1 MSTSPTLFNT
11 SSSSA
16 ATRLAS
22 PQQKIMDSKSTIK
35 PRRLRNSTINTNSH
49 KSNTTHN
56 NHHHHTNTNNM
67 HSKKAPWRVP
77 GNFEIPDI
85 IKEAWEKNKNRLLNH
100 TQQQQQQQQ
109 QLQQKKKAI
118 ENKPM
123 NQAQKRWIPVGRSP
137 SIIPLPPPIVKVKR
151 KLHAEFDA
159 KLRKVL
165 PGSKIMDLNPKE
177 QFEGLCQVGS
187 GANGAVVRAVRK
199 HTKTHVAIK
208 RCYIEDQDTPHHAYI
223 LRELRIMGCLNHPNL
238 IQLKEAALW
247 EDHLWMCME
256 LMSCSVFNLLYNTT
270 TGLSEGNA
278 IRIARECLEG
288 LVYLHS
294 KNYMHRDIKCE
305 NILLSRNGQVKLAD
319 FGLATPINKTNTS
332 RLGTAKWMAPEVVSE
347 SPYRENVDIWSL
359 AITIIEMMDRVP
371 PLYYLEDTQ
380 DIYADILYGDP
391 PKFNF
396 SIPSKGVSDMVRWM
410 LTHNGMTRPGAK
422 AVLKRMNSDIKKGVL
437 ECTKQKELAYLVREV
452 FPDSVA

>member
-11 SSSSA
+11 SSSE

-22 PQQKIMDSKSTIK
+22 PQHKMMMNNK
-35 PRRLRNSTINTNSH
+35 PRKPRN
-49 KSNTTHN
+49 
-56 NHHHHTNTNNM
+56 HTNTNNN
-67 HSKKAPWRVP
+67 HNNHNNHCKKAPWRVP

-85 IKEAWEKNKNRLLNH
+85 IKEAWDRNKDKIIHH
-100 TQQQQQQQQ
+100 TT
-109 QLQQKKKAI
+109 QQKKSI
-118 ENKPM
+118 DKPV
-123 NQAQKRWIPVGRSP
+123 NTVQTKRWIPVGKSP
-137 SIIPLPPPIVKVKR
+137 DIIPLPPPIIKVKR

-165 PGSKIMDLNPKE
+165 PGSKIMELNPKE
-177 QFEGLCQVGS
+177 QFEGLRQVGS
-187 GANGAVVRAVRK
+187 GANGAVVRAIKK
-199 HTKTHVAIK
+199 HSKLQVAIK

-223 LRELRIMGCLNHPNL
+223 LRELRIMGCLSHPNL
-238 IQLKEAALW
+238 IQIKEASLW

-270 TGLSEGNA
+270 AGLSEGNA
-278 IRIARECLEG
+278 VRIAKECLEG

-319 FGLATPINKTNTS
+319 FGLATPLNKVNTN

-347 SPYRENVDIWSL
+347 SPYKENVDIWSL

-371 PLYYLEDTQ
+371 PLYYLENSQ
-380 DIYADILYGDP
+380 DIYAEILYGDS
-391 PKFNF
+391 PKFHF
-396 SIPSKGVSDMVRWM
+396 SIASKGMTDLIAWM
-410 LTHNGMTRPGAK
+410 LTHNGFTRPGAK
-422 AVLKRMNSDIKKGVL
+422 AVLKRIYGDIKKGSL
-437 ECTKQKELAYLVREV
+437 ECSKQKELSYLVREV
-452 FPDSVA
+452 FPEATN

>member
-1 MSTSPTLFNT
+1 MSTSPTLFDT

-22 PQQKIMDSKSTIK
+22 PQQKIMDTK
-35 PRRLRNSTINTNSH
+35 PRKLRSH
-49 KSNTTHN
+49 GNQPQQQQKPN
-56 NHHHHTNTNNM
+56 NANNNTNN
-67 HSKKAPWRVP
+67 KKAPWRVP

-85 IKEAWEKNKNRLLNH
+85 IKEAWEKNKDKIH
-100 TQQQQQQQQ
+100 HSMIQQP
-109 QLQQKKKAI
+109 KKKPT
-118 ENKPM
+118 ENKP
-123 NQAQKRWIPVGRSP
+123 NVQTKRWIPVGKSP
-137 SIIPLPPPIVKVKR
+137 SIIPLPPPIVKVKH

-165 PGSKIMDLNPKE
+165 PGSKIMELNPKE
-177 QFEGLCQVGS
+177 QFEGLRQVGS
-187 GANGAVVRAVRK
+187 GANGAVVRALRK

-208 RCYIEDQDTPHHAYI
+208 RCYIEDQDKPHHAYI
-223 LRELRIMGCLNHPNL
+223 LRELRIMGCLSHPNL
-238 IQLKEAALW
+238 IQIREACLW

-270 TGLSEGNA
+270 VGLSEGNA
-278 IRIARECLEG
+278 VRIAKECLEG

-319 FGLATPINKTNTS
+319 FGLATPINKVNTS

-347 SPYRENVDIWSL
+347 SPYKENVDVWSL
-359 AITIIEMMDRVP
+359 AITMIEMMDRVP
-371 PLYYLEDTQ
+371 PLYYLENSQ

-391 PKFNF
+391 PKFHF
-396 SIPSKGVSDMVRWM
+396 SIPSKGMTELVRWM
-410 LTHNGMTRPGAK
+410 LTHNGLARPGAK
-422 AVLKRMNSDIKKGVL
+422 AVLKRIHGDIKNGTL
-437 ECTKQKELAYLVREV
+437 ECTKQKELSYLVREV
-452 FPDSVA
+452 FPDAVA

>member
-22 PQQKIMDSKSTIK
+22 PQHKIMDKDAK
-35 PRRLRNSTINTNSH
+35 PRRLRNNTNINSH
-49 KSNTTHN
+49 YKSNTHHN
-56 NHHHHTNTNNM
+56 HHTNTNTNNNDA
-67 HSKKAPWRVP
+67 HSKRAPWRVP

-85 IKEAWEKNKNRLLNH
+85 IKEAWEKNKNKLIHH
-100 TQQQQQQQQ
+100 TQQQQQQQKYQ
-109 QLQQKKKAI
+109 QQQQQQQKKKVI
-118 ENKPM
+118 ENKLT
-123 NQAQKRWIPVGRSP
+123 KRWIPVGKSP

-187 GANGAVVRAVRK
+187 GANGAVVRAIRK

-270 TGLSEGNA
+270 TGLSEGNTV
-278 IRIARECLEG
+278 RIARECLEG

-319 FGLATPINKTNTS
+319 FGLATPINKINTS
-332 RLGTAKWMAPEVVSE
+332 CLVDGT
-347 SPYRENVDIWSL
+347 
-359 AITIIEMMDRVP
+359 
-371 PLYYLEDTQ
+371 
-380 DIYADILYGDP
+380 
-391 PKFNF
+391 
-396 SIPSKGVSDMVRWM
+396 
-410 LTHNGMTRPGAK
+410 
-422 AVLKRMNSDIKKGVL
+422 
-437 ECTKQKELAYLVREV
+437 
-452 FPDSVA
+452 